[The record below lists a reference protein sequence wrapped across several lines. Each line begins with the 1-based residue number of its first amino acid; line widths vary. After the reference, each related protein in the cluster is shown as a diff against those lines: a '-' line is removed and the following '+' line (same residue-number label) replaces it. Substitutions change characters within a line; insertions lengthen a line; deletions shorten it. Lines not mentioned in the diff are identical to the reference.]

1 MTFEMNI
8 WGKYGSHTRFENYD
22 FKLVKVG
29 MGVGRGL
36 R

>member
-1 MTFEMNI
+1 MDVYRNVGFYML
-8 WGKYGSHTRFENYD
+8 FEND
-22 FKLVKVG
+22 FFTLVEVG